1 MLVNWIKQR
10 VLNRDLVL
18 KIVKYPES
26 ILRNRCVP
34 VEKISKEII
43 DLADDMIETM
53 KEADGIGL
61 AANQVG
67 SPMRI
72 FALNTTPHEDTPTPS
87 VFINPEILD
96 QEGTIVEEE
105 GCLSFP
111 ELYLKITRYEKVR
124 LHANNLYNEDI
135 IYETNGLL
143 ARAIQHEID
152 HLNGVVFIDRA
163 MQEDEQVIKDYL
175 DNLETNVETK

>member
-1 MLVNWIKQR
+1 M
-10 VLNRDLVL
+10 
-18 KIVKYPES
+18 
-26 ILRNRCVP
+26 RNRCVP
-34 VEKISKEII
+34 VEKISKEIV

-53 KEADGIGL
+53 KKADGIGL
-61 AANQVG
+61 ATNQVG
-67 SPMRI
+67 SHMRI
-72 FALNTTPHEDTPTPS
+72 FVMNTTPYEDTPIPS
-87 VFINPEILD
+87 VFINPEILN

-135 IYETNGLL
+135 IYETSGLL

-152 HLNGVVFIDRA
+152 HLNGIVFIDRA

-175 DNLETNVETK
+175 GNLETNVETE

>member
-1 MLVNWIKQR
+1 MLVSRIKQK
-10 VLNRDLVL
+10 VPNRDLVL
-18 KIVKYPES
+18 KIVKYPGS

-53 KEADGIGL
+53 KKADGIGL

-67 SPMRI
+67 SHMRI

-152 HLNGVVFIDRA
+152 HLNGVVFIDRV

-175 DNLETNVETK
+175 GNLETNVETK